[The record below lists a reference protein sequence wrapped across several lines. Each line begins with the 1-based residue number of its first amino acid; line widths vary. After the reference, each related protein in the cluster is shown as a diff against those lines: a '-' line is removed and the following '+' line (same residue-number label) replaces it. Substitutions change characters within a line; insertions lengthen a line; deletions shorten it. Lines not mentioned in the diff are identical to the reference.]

1 MYIDDFIWL
10 PNIIEKLAVKHNVT
24 QDESEQIFFNHPKY
38 RFVETGYSES
48 EDIYAALGQSN
59 AGRYLIVFFVR
70 KAGNIALIV
79 SARDMNKKERRLYER
94 K

>member
-38 RFVETGYSES
+38 RFVETGYSEG

-59 AGRYLIVFFVR
+59 AGRYLIVFFVG

-79 SARDMNKKERRLYER
+79 SARDMN
-94 K
+94 

>member
-38 RFVETGYSES
+38 RFVETGYSEG
-48 EDIYAALGQSN
+48 EDI
-59 AGRYLIVFFVR
+59 
-70 KAGNIALIV
+70 
-79 SARDMNKKERRLYER
+79 
-94 K
+94 